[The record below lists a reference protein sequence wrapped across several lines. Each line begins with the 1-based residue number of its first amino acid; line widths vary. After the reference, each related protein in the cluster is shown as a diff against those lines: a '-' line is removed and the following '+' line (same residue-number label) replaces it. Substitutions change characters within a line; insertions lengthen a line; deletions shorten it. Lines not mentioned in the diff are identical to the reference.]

1 MILTESLLVV
11 LYGKNA
17 TICSVHAV
25 RVVGLRQPGFL
36 DHAIRGLWHRWT
48 RKPDRFA
55 RPTLIRSVHK
65 EILLGRSDW

>member
-25 RVVGLRQPGFL
+25 RVVGMRQPGFL
-36 DHAIRGLWHRWT
+36 DHAIRGL
-48 RKPDRFA
+48 
-55 RPTLIRSVHK
+55 
-65 EILLGRSDW
+65 